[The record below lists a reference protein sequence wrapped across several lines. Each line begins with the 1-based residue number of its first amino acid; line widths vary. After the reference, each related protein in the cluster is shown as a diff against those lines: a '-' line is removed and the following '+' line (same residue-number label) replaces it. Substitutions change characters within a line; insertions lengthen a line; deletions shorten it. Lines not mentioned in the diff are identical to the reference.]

1 MAEETDRTAHYLSSY
16 TQPPLISLL
25 VEHLLTNHLQHVL
38 EMPGSGLVSMI
49 DGDRVGDLRRLYT
62 LFCRVP
68 QDAGKQAL
76 RIALRM
82 DIEERGKGVNEAAV
96 AEPESGPSGT
106 SGPGMDQD
114 PADDPKGKGKAKVS
128 SASGALASALRW
140 VQDTL
145 DLKDQFDR
153 LLQDAF
159 GDDLAMQGSINE
171 VRTGERGAHRS

>member
-1 MAEETDRTAHYLSSY
+1 
-16 TQPPLISLL
+16 
-25 VEHLLTNHLQHVL
+25 
-38 EMPGSGLVSMI
+38 
-49 DGDRVGDLRRLYT
+49 
-62 LFCRVP
+62 
-68 QDAGKQAL
+68 
-76 RIALRM
+76 
-82 DIEERGKGVNEAAV
+82 
-96 AEPESGPSGT
+96 
-106 SGPGMDQD
+106 MDQD